1 MAITNTTILAT
12 STIIY
17 TSSGQSAI
25 TSVIICNTATYDPAN
40 PLTGL
45 TYLSLHAVK
54 SGQSDGPVNKIV
66 NQLPIPAGE
75 TVNFDSEKLVL
86 DNGDQ
91 LIAYSAV
98 PANLV
103 STVSSL
109 PV

>member
-1 MAITNTTILAT
+1 MAITNTSIGTT
-12 STIIY
+12 STTIY
-17 TSSGQSAI
+17 TSSGTSAI
-25 TSVIICNTATYDPAN
+25 TTVIICNTATYDPNN
-40 PLTGL
+40 PTTGL

-54 SGQSDGPVNKIV
+54 SGNTAGTVNKIV

-75 TVNFDSEKLVL
+75 TVNFDTEKLVL
-86 DNGDQ
+86 DNGDF
-91 LIAYSAV
+91 LVAYSAS